1 MTERTCP
8 ICGGHGFGA
17 FNGRPAARCATC
29 GSLERSRYLWLVFG
43 KLVDLKPGAVVGHFA
58 PERFFMDHFAAW
70 PEITYIAYDKYPE
83 HYRHERVPVK
93 AFDLCADVGSLAA
106 ETFDL
111 IMHSHVLEHLPC
123 PAEGVLS
130 GLARLLKP
138 GGAMLFSV
146 PIMGEASIEGIDP
159 AVNDEE
165 RAMRQA
171 QGEHMRVFGRRDF
184 PAMVIAVLGQDCLV
198 RQADHFDPR
207 ALAAANI
214 PVAARGE
221 PTSKSVFLY
230 RKQITA

>member
-17 FNGRPAARCATC
+17 FNGRPAARCETC
-29 GSLERSRYLWLVFG
+29 GSLERSRYLWLVFR

-58 PERFFMDHFAAW
+58 PERFFMDHFAVRLA
-70 PEITYIAYDKYPE
+70 ITYIAFDKYPE
-83 HYRHERVPVK
+83 HYRHERVSVK

-146 PIMGEASIEGIDP
+146 PIKGEASIEGIDL

-165 RAMRQA
+165 RAMRLA

-184 PAMVIAVLGQDCLV
+184 PAMVTAVLGQDCLV
-198 RQADHFDPR
+198 RQAEHFDPR
-207 ALAAANI
+207 ELAAASI